1 MVSFTGV
8 LLGIMLILTIIQM
21 VYTYLTRSA
30 FACPDCPECPTFED
44 REIVISSKSFVN
56 YIKQKF
62 IDKLNDDTKSIDFL
76 KFNVIFADNYVVNY
90 EADAESIMANIRK
103 AFENSKSNFTEEN
116 LIYVQSTNEA
126 AKQELM
132 TRFNII
138 KYPTPLIYFKDN
150 AAILFA
156 HLDFEWK
163 ILIDITQ
170 IQ

>member
-1 MVSFTGV
+1 
-8 LLGIMLILTIIQM
+8 
-21 VYTYLTRSA
+21 
-30 FACPDCPECPTFED
+30 
-44 REIVISSKSFVN
+44 
-56 YIKQKF
+56 
-62 IDKLNDDTKSIDFL
+62 
-76 KFNVIFADNYVVNY
+76 
-90 EADAESIMANIRK
+90 MANIRK